1 MRNQNKSKSY
11 RQYIESPTLKPYP
24 TCTSSP
30 TFETR
35 RVHSSKCGSDFGPVT
50 SIRTSGPG
58 IIGWGKI
65 DLTKI
70 RPKEEQ
76 ERE

>member
-24 TCTSSP
+24 TCTTSP
-30 TFETR
+30 TFESR
-35 RVHSSKCGSDFGPVT
+35 RVSKSGQDLGNKT
-50 SIRTSGPG
+50 NIRTSGPG

>member
-24 TCTSSP
+24 TCTTSP
-30 TFETR
+30 TFESR
-35 RVHSSKCGSDFGPVT
+35 RVSKSGQDLGSKT
-50 SIRTSGPG
+50 NIRTSGPG

>member
-24 TCTSSP
+24 TCTTSP
-30 TFETR
+30 TFESR
-35 RVHSSKCGSDFGPVT
+35 SKSGQDLGT
-50 SIRTSGPG
+50 KRNIRTSGPG